1 MKPTSWSV
9 KTSSL
14 MLALAL
20 TGCASMGPEATSM
33 RPLNPTALQ
42 LPAGETAPL
51 HEAWWQNLGDA
62 QLNQLIDQAIQQSP
76 SLAIAQS
83 RLSLAE
89 AQVGASRSNLG
100 PQVDLNA
107 SGNRQRYSENSA
119 TPMAGSTLNNY
130 TVSINAA
137 WAFDFWGKH
146 RAQVAAALGTLQAA
160 QFEVAQARLLLVQN
174 LISQYTQWQRLNAQI
189 AVADERIN
197 VLNDIQKLLQARVNV
212 GIEAGTALHDNQ
224 INVHQLQLQQHTL
237 RAAADRTRHAL
248 AALSGQ
254 SAQALN
260 QFNPSPLN
268 PVIPVNTQSL
278 RADLLGKRPDIAAQR
293 ALLEAAS
300 ERVRSAKAEFYP
312 NVQLTGLAGYNAIST
327 GDLFDSASHIFT
339 VMPAVSLPIFH
350 SGALRAN
357 LAGKRAEYDVAIS
370 EYNQSVLNAL
380 KEAADAL
387 SDWQHGQ
394 SEVAEAQ
401 LAWISSDKLSK
412 AYQARTQA
420 GLENK
425 LTWLQ
430 KQSVSLAQQSA
441 YIDSLATQKLAWN
454 SLNTAFGGG
463 FNSEHAS
470 SRNEQ

>member
-1 MKPTSWSV
+1 MYPLKLSGIA
-9 KTSSL
+9 
-14 MLALAL
+14 LALAL
-20 TGCASMGPEATSM
+20 TGCASMGPQSPS
-33 RPLNPTALQ
+33 PLALNAVALQ
-42 LPAGETAPL
+42 LPAGETASL
-51 HEAWWQNLGDA
+51 YDAWWQSLGDA
-62 QLNQLIDQAIQQSP
+62 QLNRLIDQALQQAP

-83 RLSLAE
+83 RLNLAE
-89 AQVGASRSNLG
+89 AQVGASRSALG
-100 PQVDLNA
+100 PRVDFNTNL
-107 SGNRQRYSENSA
+107 NRQRYSENGA
-119 TPMAGSTLNNY
+119 TPPPMAGSTTNSY
-130 TVSINAA
+130 TVNISAA
-137 WAFDFWGKH
+137 WEFDFWGKH

-174 LISQYTQWQRLNAQI
+174 LISQYTQLQRLEAQI
-189 AVADERIN
+189 SVADERIH
-197 VLNDIQKLLQARVNV
+197 VLNSIQSLLQARVNV
-212 GIEAGTALHDNQ
+212 GIEAGTALHDNR

-254 SAQALN
+254 QAQALN
-260 QFNPSPLN
+260 QLNASPLT
-268 PVIPVNTQSL
+268 PALPVNTQSL
-278 RADLLGKRPDIAAQR
+278 RADLLSKRPDIAAQR

-300 ERVRSAKAEFYP
+300 QRVGAAKAEFYP

-327 GDLFDSASHIFT
+327 GDLFDTASHIFT
-339 VMPAVSLPIFH
+339 VMPALTLPIFH

-370 EYNQSVLNAL
+370 TYNQSILDGI

-401 LAWISSDKLSK
+401 LGWISADKQSK
-412 AYQARTQA
+412 AYRARVNA

-425 LTWLQ
+425 MVWLQ

-441 YIDSLATQKLAWN
+441 YIDSMATQKLAWN
-454 SLNTAFGGG
+454 ALNTAFGGG
-463 FNSEHAS
+463 FNSEI
-470 SRNEQ
+470 EE